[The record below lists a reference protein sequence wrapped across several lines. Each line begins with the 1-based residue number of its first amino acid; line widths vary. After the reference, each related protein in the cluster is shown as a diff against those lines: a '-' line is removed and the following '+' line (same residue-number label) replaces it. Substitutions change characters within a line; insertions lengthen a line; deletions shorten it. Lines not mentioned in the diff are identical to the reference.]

1 MSGTSRAG
9 VCLSLI
15 NNRGKEK
22 GWVDFLEFRDYRPMG
37 MERIGI
43 NPDTNLAIENRAYE
57 WRATET
63 RSLEPGGDSEF

>member
-43 NPDTNLAIENRAYE
+43 NPDTNLAIENIGRHIWTPRFNVPYI
-57 WRATET
+57 
-63 RSLEPGGDSEF
+63 LGDI